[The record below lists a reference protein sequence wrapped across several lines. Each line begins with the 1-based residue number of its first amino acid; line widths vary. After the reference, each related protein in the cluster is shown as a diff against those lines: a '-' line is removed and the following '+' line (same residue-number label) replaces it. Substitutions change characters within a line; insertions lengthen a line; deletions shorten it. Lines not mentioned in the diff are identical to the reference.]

1 MTHPSNNVAS
11 VAAQAEPRPNFF
23 PLCTTPIGPSTDPNH
38 PLTNREARRLVNEVR
53 TWARQFDAADAQA
66 LVSAMDDMERLLVR
80 VWTEI
85 DESVLRLHLSA
96 TASTP
101 ERAEGLRREAVGY
114 LSRWNNR
121 PQPSRG

>member
-1 MTHPSNNVAS
+1 MTSPSNNVAS

-53 TWARQFDAADAQA
+53 TWARQFDAPDARA
-66 LVSAMDDMERLLVR
+66 LVQAMDDMERLLIR

-85 DESVLRLHLSA
+85 DESTLRLLLSGSA
-96 TASTP
+96 KTP
-101 ERAEGLRREAVGY
+101 EQADSLRREAIGY

>member
-1 MTHPSNNVAS
+1 MCTTPNNVAS

-23 PLCTTPIGPSTDPNH
+23 PLRTTPIGPSTDPSH

-53 TWARQFDAADAQA
+53 TWARQFDAPDAQA
-66 LVSAMDDMERLLVR
+66 LVQAMNDMDRLLVR

-101 ERAEGLRREAVGY
+101 ERAESLRREAIGY
-114 LSRWNNR
+114 LNRWNGR
-121 PQPSRG
+121 